1 MYARRQPL
9 LQGIDLSQ
17 ITCLSDQADRCPPL
31 HPQLYRMGMMGMAW
45 GGHVAVAAATAVWGG
60 PWACL
65 GCLNH
70 LPLLLRT
77 CR

>member
-1 MYARRQPL
+1 
-9 LQGIDLSQ
+9 
-17 ITCLSDQADRCPPL
+17 
-31 HPQLYRMGMMGMAW
+31 MGMMGMAW

-70 LPLLLRT
+70 LPLLLHT